1 MLMGNDEEV
10 RGCNR
15 PWCLYL
21 SCFSW
26 GPPKLRVIPLGIC
39 QFVPPPRARATS
51 CEGADLKP
59 PGRGEQSERRGI

>member
-39 QFVPPPRARATS
+39 QFVPPPPRARNFM
-51 CEGADLKP
+51 
-59 PGRGEQSERRGI
+59 